1 MLLHKTDF
9 HLDEL
14 YPILSEVIAS
24 GGEFRLYPRGTSML
38 PLLRE
43 GRDSVAL
50 VAPDSIKRGDILLYR
65 RPDGHFVLHRLMRIE
80 KDATLTFCG
89 DNQDRLEKGISP
101 DAVIAR
107 VAYFWRDDKRTS
119 PKSLRYRTY
128 RLATVTQPVR
138 KLRVW
143 RKLY

>member
-1 MLLHKTDF
+1 MPKTDF

-14 YPILSEVIAS
+14 YPVLCEVLSS
-24 GGEFRLYPRGTSML
+24 GGEFRLFPRGTSMM

-50 VAPDSIKRGDILLYR
+50 VSPDRFARGDILLYR
-65 RPDGHFVLHRLMRIE
+65 RSDGHFVLHRLIRVE
-80 KDATLTFCG
+80 KDMTLTFCG
-89 DNQDRLEKGISP
+89 DNQSILEKGITP
-101 DAVIAR
+101 DAVVAR
-107 VAYFWRDDKRTS
+107 VAYIWRDSKRIS

-128 RLATVTQPVR
+128 RLATVTPP
-138 KLRVW
+138 LRALRAW

>member
-1 MLLHKTDF
+1 MHKTDF

-24 GGEFRLYPRGTSML
+24 GGEFRLYPRGTSMM

-50 VAPDSIKRGDILLYR
+50 VMPDGIKRGDILLYR
-65 RPDGHFVLHRLMRIE
+65 RSDGQFVLHRLMRIE

-89 DNQDRLEKGISP
+89 DNQDRLEKGIAA

-107 VAYFWRDDKRTS
+107 VAYFWRDDKRIS
-119 PKSLRYRTY
+119 PRSLRYRIY
-128 RLATVTQPVR
+128 RLATILPLAR
-138 KLRVW
+138 RLRVW

>member
-1 MLLHKTDF
+1 MPLHKTDF

-24 GGEFRLYPRGTSML
+24 GGEFRLYPRGTSMK

-50 VAPDSIKRGDILLYR
+50 VAPDRLKRGDILLYR
-65 RPDGHFVLHRLMRIE
+65 RTDGHFVLHRLLCVE
-80 KDATLTFCG
+80 KDMTLTFCG
-89 DNQDRLEKGISP
+89 DNQSRLEKGITP

-107 VAYFWRDDKRTS
+107 VAYIWRDDKRIS
-119 PKSLRYRTY
+119 PDSLRYRAY
-128 RLATVTQPVR
+128 RFATVTPPVR
-138 KLRVW
+138 ALRVG